1 MQAGRVCNVCLI
13 LLIAA
18 SSARGADAAS
28 DHAPVLPSLTAR
40 STRLDT
46 SRPPEVPDD
55 ATLEASGA
63 TIGQV
68 QFDALQLFDI
78 GGLDQDTALFR
89 LANRL
94 HIRTRQATIADQ

>member
-1 MQAGRVCNVCLI
+1 MQAWRACSVCLT
-13 LLIAA
+13 LAIAA
-18 SSARGADAAS
+18 LSSARLAAESS

-68 QFDALQLFDI
+68 QFNNLRLFDI

-94 HIRTRQATIADQ
+94 HIDTRQDTIAD